1 MSHSQNLEER
11 YVLEACSG
19 LTGRFLDIGAY
30 DPYEFS
36 NTRALIE
43 AGWSGVLIEPSPRPF
58 KNLEAVYRGSSRVEL
73 IRAAV
78 MLKPIVFVE
87 MYITDDMYSTTE
99 TTNYRRWE
107 DHASFDGM
115 AWVSAVTLEWIYT
128 AHGPFDFVSIDT
140 EGTSVDLLKRLL
152 EMGKRPRCICV
163 EYDDRAQ
170 EVIQAASPCGY
181 SVVYTSSENM
191 VLVAC

>member
-1 MSHSQNLEER
+1 VSHSQNEEER
-11 YVLEACSG
+11 FIADACSD

-43 AGWSGVLIEPSPRPF
+43 LGWSGVMVEPSPRPF
-58 KNLEAVYRGSSRVEL
+58 RNLEAVYRGSSRVQL

-78 MLKPIVFVE
+78 VLDDVPRVE
-87 MYITDDMYSTTE
+87 MYLTDDMLSTTE
-99 TTNYRRWE
+99 MTNYKRWA
-107 DHASFDGM
+107 DHAQFDGQG
-115 AWVSAVTLEWIYT
+115 WVPAITLERIY
-128 AHGPFDFVSIDT
+128 AEHGEFDFVSIDT

-152 EMGKRPRCICV
+152 AMGKRPKCICV

-170 EVIQAASPCGY
+170 EVIAAASACGY
-181 SVVYTSSENM
+181 SVVYTSGENM
-191 VLVAC
+191 VLVL